1 MKQLYSPEFLNSLQ
15 DIIEDDIAVQ
25 AMEFQF
31 EAPNHI
37 WPMPYGVFLHEMLK
51 CLDEY
56 VENGNIEPIQK
67 LSATAIIG
75 WQESTIINQYKA
87 FANLQLA
94 HKFLKANNFYQTM
107 QYYKRG
113 IAYKHTKITTD
124 IENDILSNNYKN
136 IGKKGGRKKAE
147 NYKKPREL
155 ALKHHDQHFN
165 NRNEKGK
172 FIYSNDKT
180 AREIISYFE
189 SKSIYL
195 GYTERSLSNIIS
207 QHRNSMTEG

>member
-1 MKQLYSPEFLNSLQ
+1 MKQLYSPEYLNSLQ

-31 EAPNHI
+31 EAPKHN

-56 VENGNIEPIQK
+56 VGGGNIEPIQE
-67 LSATAIIG
+67 LSTTAIKG
-75 WQESTIINQYKA
+75 WQDSTIINQYKA

-94 HKFLKANNFYQTM
+94 YKFLKANNLYQAM

-113 IAYKHTKITTD
+113 ITYKHSKITTD
-124 IENDILSNNYKN
+124 IENDILASNYKN
-136 IGKKGGRKKAE
+136 IGKKGGNKKAE
-147 NYKKPREL
+147 NYKKPREE
-155 ALKHHDQHFN
+155 ALKYHDKYFN
-165 NRNEKGK
+165 NRNKKGK

-189 SKSIYL
+189 SKSVYL
-195 GYTERSLSNIIS
+195 GYTERSLSNIIGK
-207 QHRNSMTEG
+207 HRNSRDKN

>member
-1 MKQLYSPEFLNSLQ
+1 MKQWYSPEFLNSLQ

-25 AMEFQF
+25 AVEFQF
-31 EAPNHI
+31 EANKHN

-56 VENGNIEPIQK
+56 VVDGNIEPIQK
-67 LSATAIIG
+67 LSTTAIRSC
-75 WQESTIINQYKA
+75 QDSTIINQYKA

-94 HKFLKANNFYQTM
+94 NKFLKANNLYQAM

-113 IAYKHTKITTD
+113 ITYKHSKITTEV
-124 IENDILSNNYKN
+124 ENDILANNYKN
-136 IGKKGGRKKAE
+136 IGEKGGNQKAE
-147 NYKKPREL
+147 NYKKPREE
-155 ALKHHDQHFN
+155 ALKYHDKYFS

-172 FIYSNDKT
+172 YIYSNDKA

-189 SKSIYL
+189 RESKHL

-207 QHRNSMTEG
+207 KHRNGKDEN